1 MYMIIDNITLI
12 KSINKKL
19 YSQVYISKI
28 KEMNEFCAVKQLN
41 RNYYE
46 ESREFERL
54 KYQMKALYE
63 LNHINILNSI
73 DIKSTKK
80 NYYIAMEYCNGG
92 TLTECLKKYIELY
105 KHPFTEEIVQ
115 YLMKQIINGLDA
127 AYDKKYLHDNLNLD
141 KILVSFD
148 SEEDKISLNM
158 LKATIKLKNFHP
170 LPPEV
175 ATDDETLKSPI
186 QIFKNKW
193 DLGVLCY
200 EMIMGR
206 NPFEKDIKDEE
217 KNYSLPINIS
227 QEIIIFIGSMLKSD
241 ASKRLSYKDLLEQ
254 NFLTKNINQF
264 NKIDIK
270 SIPGVIEQKDGLVYI
285 ST

>member
-28 KEMNEFCAVKQLN
+28 KKMNEFCAVKQLN

-92 TLTECLKKYIELY
+92 TLTECLKKYLEIY

-115 YLMKQIINGLDA
+115 YLMKQIINGLNA

-158 LKATIKLKNFHP
+158 LKATIKLKNFRP
-170 LPPEV
+170 QSPEV
-175 ATDDETLKSPI
+175 ATDDEPLQSQI

-227 QEIIIFIGSMLKSD
+227 QEFIIFIGGMLKIE

>member
-1 MYMIIDNITLI
+1 MYMIIDNMTLI

-19 YSQVYISKI
+19 YSKVYISKI

-170 LPPEV
+170 QSPEV
-175 ATDDETLKSPI
+175 ATNDEPLKSPI

-206 NPFEKDIKDEE
+206 NPFEKDIKGDE

-227 QEIIIFIGSMLKSD
+227 QEFIIFIGGMLKIE
-241 ASKRLSYKDLLEQ
+241 ASKRL
-254 NFLTKNINQF
+254 
-264 NKIDIK
+264 
-270 SIPGVIEQKDGLVYI
+270 
-285 ST
+285 

>member
-1 MYMIIDNITLI
+1 MYKIIDNITLI

-41 RNYYE
+41 RNYYG

-73 DIKSTKK
+73 DVKSTKK

-115 YLMKQIINGLDA
+115 YLVKQIINGLDA

-158 LKATIKLKNFHP
+158 LKATIKLKNFRP
-170 LPPEV
+170 QSPEV
-175 ATDDETLKSPI
+175 ATDDEPLQSQI

-227 QEIIIFIGSMLKSD
+227 QEFIIFIGGMLKIE

>member
-1 MYMIIDNITLI
+1 MYMIIDNMTLI

-41 RNYYE
+41 RDYYE
-46 ESREFERL
+46 KSREIERIR
-54 KYQMKALYE
+54 YQMKALYE

-73 DIKSTKK
+73 DVKSTKK

-92 TLTECLKKYIELY
+92 TLTECLKKYLEIY

-170 LPPEV
+170 QSPEV
-175 ATDDETLKSPI
+175 ATNDEPLKSPI

-217 KNYSLPINIS
+217 KNYSLPI
-227 QEIIIFIGSMLKSD
+227 
-241 ASKRLSYKDLLEQ
+241 
-254 NFLTKNINQF
+254 
-264 NKIDIK
+264 
-270 SIPGVIEQKDGLVYI
+270 YI
-285 ST
+285 SRIYYFYWRYA

>member
-28 KEMNEFCAVKQLN
+28 KKMNEFCAVKQLN
-41 RNYYE
+41 RHYYE
-46 ESREFERL
+46 ESREIERI

-63 LNHINILNSI
+63 LNHINILNYI
-73 DIKSTKK
+73 DVKSTKK

-170 LPPEV
+170 QSPEV
-175 ATDDETLKSPI
+175 ATNDEPLKSPI

-227 QEIIIFIGSMLKSD
+227 QEFIIFIGGMLKSD
-241 ASKRLSYKDLLEQ
+241 SSKRLSYKDLLEQ

>member
-1 MYMIIDNITLI
+1 
-12 KSINKKL
+12 
-19 YSQVYISKI
+19 
-28 KEMNEFCAVKQLN
+28 
-41 RNYYE
+41 
-46 ESREFERL
+46 
-54 KYQMKALYE
+54 
-63 LNHINILNSI
+63 
-73 DIKSTKK
+73 
-80 NYYIAMEYCNGG
+80 
-92 TLTECLKKYIELY
+92 
-105 KHPFTEEIVQ
+105 
-115 YLMKQIINGLDA
+115 MKQIINGLNA

-170 LPPEV
+170 QSPEV
-175 ATDDETLKSPI
+175 TTNDEPLKSPI

-227 QEIIIFIGSMLKSD
+227 QEFIIFIGGMLKIE